1 MYSFRNPF
9 RRQVN
14 PDYRKLIKPLGEK
27 GEPRLVLQYFF
38 GEGEGGATPVPSPTP
53 SPTPSATASPTPTP
67 TITPTATITPTPSA
81 TPSEQY
87 FILVENGDILQAE
100 NGDLLVLEAAP

>member
-1 MYSFRNPF
+1 MYNFRNPF

-14 PDYRKLIKPLGEK
+14 PDYRKLIKPLGQK

-38 GEGEGGATPVPSPTP
+38 GEGEGGATPVP

-81 TPSEQY
+81 TPPEQY
-87 FILVENGDILQAE
+87 FILAEDGNILQAE